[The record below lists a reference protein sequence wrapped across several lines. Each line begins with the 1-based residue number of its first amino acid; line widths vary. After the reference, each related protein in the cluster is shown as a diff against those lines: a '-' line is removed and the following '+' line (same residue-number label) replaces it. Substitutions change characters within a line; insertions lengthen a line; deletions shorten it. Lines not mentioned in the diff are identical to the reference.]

1 MVGPDTDT
9 DTGAGDDQPD
19 EGPPRGRRWDGLLP
33 FAGDVVRLLRDVAA
47 DDRVSRRVKTVA
59 GAAAAYIVSPL
70 DPIPDVIP
78 VVGWL
83 DDALVIGLAL
93 RYLLR
98 HAGYDLIREHWGG
111 TDDGFA
117 LLLFVSGVER

>member
-1 MVGPDTDT
+1 VTGPDPDADT
-9 DTGAGDDQPD
+9 LAGDGEREDA
-19 EGPPRGRRWDGLLP
+19 PPRGRRWDGLLP

-47 DDRVSRRVKTVA
+47 DDRVSRRAKAVA
-59 GAAAAYIVSPL
+59 GAAAAYVVSPL

-78 VVGWL
+78 VVGWV
-83 DDALVIGLAL
+83 DDAVVLGLAL

-98 HAGYDLIREHWGG
+98 HAGYELIREHWSG

-117 LLLFVSGVER
+117 LVLFVSGVQR